1 LASAM
6 SENCTALGVP
16 VQLDRDA
23 LEDDVC
29 CGEEGMM
36 QDFVRLHMM
45 SMLQPFADR
54 VHELQASVQLL
65 SDAQEKTNAEVQ
77 ELKAILPEHG
87 GQLSAL
93 EESSQKASEL
103 LDKLQTEASA
113 AKRERNRLDGNHE
126 MTKASVAKAKE
137 SCSEMGKAIE
147 TLQQSLEASQGR
159 CDGLGQETSD
169 LEKRLVERFDTRLD
183 KQGRVCKE
191 LNEKQAELQKTCQ
204 QAKVLSE
211 RANSAVSK
219 LSSLKDAAQAAD
231 ATSFAGLEERTAG
244 LQAELE
250 ELRQEVTQQAR
261 SFTSVGRE
269 VQHLKTWT
277 ESLTEIQQL
286 QALQEKTEAA
296 VRAQADRLESTAA
309 DVLELRTRPDSKA
322 EVHRLELQSLEKR
335 LTHSLSEV
343 MKWRD
348 GQKAHN
354 DLLSSASQRLKDL
367 EGEQHRLLADS
378 GLAKQELQSL
388 ASWQRGAADE
398 LLSQRNMLDDACGG
412 ISQAQAGLE
421 ELRSGVEGLQG
432 DQVATCESLSK
443 LGSRLDLCHKYFSG
457 LGKGL
462 QDAQKQ
468 IAGSEGG
475 LLLPKMGAEALP
487 ALLPRAPKTP
497 RKSLPSPR
505 RGL

>member
-1 LASAM
+1 MLA
-6 SENCTALGVP
+6 ENCTTLDVP

-23 LEDDVC
+23 LDDDVC
-29 CGEEGMM
+29 SGAGEEGMM

-54 VHELQASVQLL
+54 VRELQASVELL
-65 SDAQEKTNAEVQ
+65 SEEQEKTSARVQ
-77 ELKAILPEHG
+77 EESEKLLHQD

-93 EESSQKASEL
+93 QSTSEKTAEL
-103 LDKLQTEASA
+103 LEKLQAEASA

-126 MTKASVAKAKE
+126 MTKASVAKLKE
-137 SCSEMGKAIE
+137 SCSEIDKAME
-147 TLQQSLEASQGR
+147 ALQQSLETSQGR
-159 CDGLGQETSD
+159 CEGLGQETSD
-169 LEKRLVERFDTRLD
+169 LEKRLIERFDTRLD

-204 QAKVLSE
+204 QAKSLSE
-211 RANSAVSK
+211 RANNAVCK
-219 LSSLKDAAQAAD
+219 LSSLQESTQATD
-231 ATSFAGLEERTAG
+231 ATSFESLESRTA
-244 LQAELE
+244 
-250 ELRQEVTQQAR
+250 ELRGELDQLRQDVEKQAKGYM
-261 SFTSVGRE
+261 SVDRE

-277 ESLTEIQQL
+277 ESLTDVQQL
-286 QALQEKTEAA
+286 QALQTKTEAA
-296 VRAQADRLESTAA
+296 VRAQAERLESTAA
-309 DVLELRTRPDSKA
+309 EVLELRSRPDSKA
-322 EVHRLELQSLEKR
+322 ELYRAELLSLEKR
-335 LTHSLSEV
+335 LTHSLSEAT
-343 MKWRD
+343 KWRD

-354 DLLSSASQRLKDL
+354 DLLSSAGQRLQDL
-367 EGEQHRLLADS
+367 ESEQSRLQAES

-388 ASWQRGAADE
+388 ATWQTGAADE
-398 LLSQRNMLDDACGG
+398 LLSQRNMLDDARSGV
-412 ISQAQAGLE
+412 SEAQVCLD
-421 ELRSGVEGLQG
+421 ELRCSVEGLQG
-432 DQVATCESLSK
+432 EHGTTRETLSK
-443 LGSRLDLCHKYFSG
+443 LSSRLDLCHKYFSG

-475 LLLPKMGAEALP
+475 LLPPKMGAEALP

>member
-1 LASAM
+1 
-6 SENCTALGVP
+6 
-16 VQLDRDA
+16 
-23 LEDDVC
+23 
-29 CGEEGMM
+29 
-36 QDFVRLHMM
+36 
-45 SMLQPFADR
+45 
-54 VHELQASVQLL
+54 
-65 SDAQEKTNAEVQ
+65 
-77 ELKAILPEHG
+77 
-87 GQLSAL
+87 
-93 EESSQKASEL
+93 
-103 LDKLQTEASA
+103 
-113 AKRERNRLDGNHE
+113 
-126 MTKASVAKAKE
+126 MTKASVAKVKE

-147 TLQQSLEASQGR
+147 ALQQSLEASQGR

-219 LSSLKDAAQAAD
+219 LSSLQEATQATD
-231 ATSFAGLEERTAG
+231 ATSFAGLEERAAG
-244 LQAELE
+244 LRAELE
-250 ELRQEVTQQAR
+250 ELRQEVTQQAK
-261 SFTSVGRE
+261 SFTSVDRE

-322 EVHRLELQSLEKR
+322 EVYRVELQSLEKR

-343 MKWRD
+343 IKWRD

-354 DLLSSASQRLKDL
+354 DLLSSAGQRLQDL
-367 EGEQHRLLADS
+367 EGEQRRLLADS

-388 ASWQRGAADE
+388 ASWQQGAADE
-398 LLSQRNMLDDACGG
+398 LLSQRNMLDDARSG
-412 ISQAQAGLE
+412 ISEAQAGLE
-421 ELRSGVEGLQG
+421 ELRGGVEGLQG
-432 DQVATCESLSK
+432 DQAATRESLSK

-475 LLLPKMGAEALP
+475 LLPPKMGAEALP